1 MPEEDRKP
9 GPWSIAK
16 SITSGEPETTNSPE
30 PEKPKTIAELTEK
43 DKEDMDPWVPKI
55 MKPVLSMRREL
66 AALPDLQKKLAN
78 QETEYSDFTSKAGY
92 ALSLGLKEKE
102 IFFFGVMQWLAVA
115 IAYLLWTQMLFWIP
129 PEVWEAL
136 SDEDGAGPIDL
147 ALTAWAFVCVGV
159 AAFPIGIFS
168 GCMGVTHFL
177 HKQGRASTVA
187 MCLKLSLPNAWP
199 LWAFHWTDGWITVRQ
214 IMYRLPRDND
224 TRTPAQ
230 KLYKKRFTTLGRL
243 A

>member
-9 GPWSIAK
+9 GPWSIGK
-16 SITSGEPETTNSPE
+16 SIVSGEPKTTNLPE
-30 PEKPKTIAELTEK
+30 PEKPETIAELTEK
-43 DKEDMDPWVPKI
+43 DKEDMDPWVPGI
-55 MKPVLSMRREL
+55 MKPVLTMRREL
-66 AALPDLQKKLAN
+66 AALPDIQKKLTN
-78 QETEYSDFTSKAGY
+78 KETEYSDFTSKAGY
-92 ALSLGLKEKE
+92 SLSLGLKEKE
-102 IFFFGVMQWLAVA
+102 IFFFGGMQWLAVA

-129 PEVWEAL
+129 PDVWEAL
-136 SDEDGAGPIDL
+136 SDEDGAGPIDF
-147 ALTAWAFVCVGV
+147 ALIAWAFVCVGV

-214 IMYRLPRDND
+214 IMSRLPRDND
-224 TRTPAQ
+224 T
-230 KLYKKRFTTLGRL
+230 L
-243 A
+243 

>member
-16 SITSGEPETTNSPE
+16 SITSGEPETTNIPE
-30 PEKPKTIAELTEK
+30 PEKPETIAELTEK
-43 DKEDMDPWVPKI
+43 DKKDMDPWVPDV
-55 MKPVLSMRREL
+55 MKPLLSVRREL

-102 IFFFGVMQWLAVA
+102 IFFFGGMQWLAVA

-136 SDEDGAGPIDL
+136 SNQDGAGPIDY
-147 ALTAWAFVCVGV
+147 ALTRLGFCVCGCSS
-159 AAFPIGIFS
+159 FS
-168 GCMGVTHFL
+168 YWYFFGL
-177 HKQGRASTVA
+177 HGSDSFSA
-187 MCLKLSLPNAWP
+187 
-199 LWAFHWTDGWITVRQ
+199 
-214 IMYRLPRDND
+214 
-224 TRTPAQ
+224 
-230 KLYKKRFTTLGRL
+230 
-243 A
+243 